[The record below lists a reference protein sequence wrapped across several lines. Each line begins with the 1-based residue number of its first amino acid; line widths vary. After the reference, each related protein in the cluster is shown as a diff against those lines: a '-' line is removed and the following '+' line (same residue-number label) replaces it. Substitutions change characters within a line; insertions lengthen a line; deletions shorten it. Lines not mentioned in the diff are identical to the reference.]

1 MNFNVSG
8 WTKYYLYYVPEAT
21 EEHQQSKFPK
31 IIQPQLV
38 NDRDRIQIRSSGPR
52 ASSLKYYTVYPDNLK
67 YRKIR
72 TFCCCCYYENQN
84 NESFEETSDQELKI
98 LKIDKRL
105 KYFYVS
111 GNKEV
116 IGEIIKLGN
125 WEWEGRHFD
134 LNESSW

>member
-1 MNFNVSG
+1 M
-8 WTKYYLYYVPEAT
+8 K
-21 EEHQQSKFPK
+21 
-31 IIQPQLV
+31 
-38 NDRDRIQIRSSGPR
+38 IRSSGPR

-67 YRKIR
+67 SRKIR
-72 TFCCCCYYENQN
+72 TFCCCCCYENQN
-84 NESFEETSDQELKI
+84 KESFEETSDQELKI

-125 WEWEGRHFD
+125 
-134 LNESSW
+134 